1 MLGAPRESNREGAE
15 TKMSQKPAM
24 QAVGVMGEFQRFL
37 TKSNAIALALGVI
50 IGATT
55 TQVVNSIVNDLI
67 NPIIGALLAN
77 LDLSQ
82 VKIVLGT
89 AKQADGT
96 VVENAIRIGN
106 FISTIINFVITMFVV
121 FVIARL
127 VARQVL
133 EK

>member
-1 MLGAPRESNREGAE
+1 MAE
-15 TKMSQKPAM
+15 NKPAA
-24 QAVGVMGEFQRFL
+24 QAPGVMVEFQRFL
-37 TKSNAIALALGVI
+37 TRSNAIALAIGVI
-50 IGATT
+50 IGAAT
-55 TQVVNSIVNDLI
+55 TQVVNSVVNDLI
-67 NPIIGALLAN
+67 NPIIGALLAS

-89 AKQADGT
+89 ITQADGT

-106 FISTIINFVITMFVV
+106 FISILINFVITMFVV

>member
-1 MLGAPRESNREGAE
+1 MADKTPTLQAP
-15 TKMSQKPAM
+15 
-24 QAVGVMGEFQRFL
+24 GVMSEFQRFL
-37 TKSNAIALALGVI
+37 TKSNAIALAIGVI
-50 IGATT
+50 IGAAT
-55 TQVVNSIVNDLI
+55 TQVVNSVVNDLI

-89 AKQADGT
+89 LKQPDGT
-96 VVENAIRIGN
+96 SVENAIRIGN
-106 FISTIINFVITMFVV
+106 FISILINFAITMLVV
-121 FVIARL
+121 FVIARI

>member
-1 MLGAPRESNREGAE
+1 MAENKSAAQAP
-15 TKMSQKPAM
+15 
-24 QAVGVMGEFQRFL
+24 GVMGEFQRFL
-37 TKSNAIALALGVI
+37 TRSNAIALAIGVI
-50 IGATT
+50 IGAAT
-55 TQVVNSIVNDLI
+55 TQVVNSVVNDLI

-89 AKQADGT
+89 ITQPDGSK
-96 VVENAIRIGN
+96 VENAIRIGN
-106 FISTIINFVITMFVV
+106 FISILINFAITMLVV
-121 FVIARL
+121 FGIARL

>member
-1 MLGAPRESNREGAE
+1 MG
-15 TKMSQKPAM
+15 QKTPPVTVVTTTTGV
-24 QAVGVMGEFQRFL
+24 VGDFRQFL
-37 TKSNAIALALGVI
+37 TKSNAIALAIGVI

-55 TQVVNSIVNDLI
+55 TQVVNSVVNDLI

-77 LDLSQ
+77 VDLAQ

-89 AKQADGT
+89 IKQADGT
-96 VVENAIRIGN
+96 TAENAIRIGN
-106 FISTIINFVITMFVV
+106 FISVLINFAITMLIVYF
-121 FVIARL
+121 IARV